1 EGISPA
7 TQGVGGA
14 GDGAIAFDPAYAS
27 YDPAVRLAG
36 GRCIRLPLMP
46 PGFRYDWD
54 AVKAAI
60 NTRTRLVLFNS
71 PHNPA
76 CTAASADDL
85 NALADVIR
93 GHDVFVMSDEV
104 YEHVT
109 YDGRA
114 HAPVIMQAE
123 LAW

>member
-1 EGISPA
+1 
-7 TQGVGGA
+7 
-14 GDGAIAFDPAYAS
+14 
-27 YDPAVRLAG
+27 
-36 GRCIRLPLMP
+36 MP

-60 NTRTRLVLFNS
+60 NSRTRLVLFNS

-76 CTAASADDL
+76 CTAASMEDL

-93 GHDVFVMSDEV
+93 GHDIYVMSDEV

-109 YDGRA
+109 YDGRS
-114 HAPVIMQAE
+114 HASVLLQAE
-123 LAW
+123 LAPKAFVVFSFGKTLHATGIRVGYCIAPAS